1 MYSITIRRDLN
12 IRKELWIVGFIAF
25 ALGLLTAIAGSIIAP
40 RSTVVLLILVV
51 LGIIVG
57 ILNVTRKETITLL
70 VATIARVVV
79 GDVLDPVKHTEL
91 GSLFDN
97 MLSLIAT
104 FMAPAAII
112 AAIKAPVS
120 IGFPAKHCE

>member
-1 MYSITIRRDLN
+1 M
-12 IRKELWIVGFIAF
+12 RKEIWIVGFIAF

-40 RSTVVLLILVV
+40 RSTTIILILVG
-51 LGIIVG
+51 LGTIVG
-57 ILNVTRKETITLL
+57 VINVTKKETVAFL
-70 VATIARVVV
+70 VATIALVVV
-79 GDVLDPVKHTEL
+79 GNVLDPIKNTEL

-112 AAIKAPVS
+112 AAIKTLVS
-120 IGFPAKHCE
+120 VGFPGETT